1 MTSPD
6 HVSNAATNGGA
17 AGHEKYRPYAGPD
30 LPDRTWPGMRIETA
44 PVWCSVDL
52 RDGNQALIE
61 PMDGARKMRMFK
73 LLVDMGFKEI
83 EVGFPSAS
91 ETDYN
96 FLRELIEGG
105 HVPDDVTIQVLTQA
119 REHLID
125 RTIESLDGAPN
136 AILHLYNSTST
147 LQRRVVFKADRDGVK
162 QIAVDGAKMVADRI
176 AKCGADNLRL
186 QYSPESFTG
195 TELDYALEVCEAVMD
210 VWQPT
215 AANPTIINLPATVEM
230 STPNIYA
237 DQIEWMHR
245 NFSKREA
252 VILSLHPHNDRGCAV
267 AATELGLMA
276 GADRV
281 EGTLFGNGERTGNV
295 DIVTLGLNMF
305 TQGVDPTLTFSDIN
319 ELVEAAEFC
328 NQLPVHER
336 HPYAGK
342 LVHTAFSGSHQD
354 AIRKGMDAI
363 RDANSNVWEVPY
375 LPIDPGDIGRTFE
388 AIIRVN
394 SQSGKAGS
402 AYLLEADH
410 HVRLP
415 RGAEIEFS
423 GIVQDEA
430 DKTGKEIT
438 SQRIWELAEEHFIR
452 QTGRF
457 ELLSF
462 DVSKATADGSTE
474 RVVAKIRHDGP
485 DGKGEVDVSAT
496 GNGPISAFVEAMRS
510 AFDLEFRLADFGQN
524 TRSATSKAEAAAYV
538 ELVKEIDG
546 KAVSVYGVGIDTS
559 ITMAPIR
566 AVVSALNKL

>member
-1 MTSPD
+1 MTSTD
-6 HVSNAATNGGA
+6 HAAA
-17 AGHEKYRPYAGPD
+17 VKPAGRHEKYRPFLGPD
-30 LPDRTWPGMRIETA
+30 LPDRTWPSKRINKA

-91 ETDYN
+91 DTDYN
-96 FLRELIEGG
+96 FLRELIENG

-125 RTIESLDGAPN
+125 RTIESLDGAPK
-136 AILHLYNSTST
+136 AILHLYNSTSA
-147 LQRRVVFKADRDGVK
+147 LQRRVVFKSDRNGVK

-176 AKCGADNLRL
+176 SKCSADNLRL

-245 NFSKREA
+245 NFGKRDA

-305 TQGVDPTLTFSDIN
+305 TQGVDPELSFSNIN
-319 ELVEAAEFC
+319 KLVETAEFC
-328 NQLPVHER
+328 NQLPIHER

-354 AIRKGMDAI
+354 AIRKGMDALAHTNQNI
-363 RDANSNVWEVPY
+363 WEVPY
-375 LPIDPGDIGRTFE
+375 LPIDPSDIGRTFE

-410 HVRLP
+410 QVRLP
-415 RGAEIEFS
+415 RGAEVEFS
-423 GIVQDEA
+423 GIVQREA
-430 DKTGKEIT
+430 DTTGKEIT
-438 SQRIWELAEEHFIR
+438 SARIWELAEEHYIR

-457 ELLSF
+457 ELLAF
-462 DVSKATADGSTE
+462 DVSKAKADGSAE
-474 RVVAKIRHDGP
+474 RVVATVRHNGR
-485 DGKGEVDVSAT
+485 EISISAT
-496 GNGPISAFVEAMRS
+496 GNGPISAFVDAMRTEFGLS
-510 AFDLEFRLADFGQN
+510 FRLADFGQN
-524 TRSATSKAEAAAYV
+524 TRSASSRAEAAAYV
-538 ELVKEIDG
+538 ELVVGDG
-546 KAVSVYGVGIDTS
+546 IAAKSIYGVGIDTS

-566 AVVSALNKL
+566 ALVSALNKL

>member
-1 MTSPD
+1 MTSTD
-6 HVSNAATNGGA
+6 HAAA
-17 AGHEKYRPYAGPD
+17 AKPAGRHEKYRPFAGPD
-30 LPDRTWPGMRIETA
+30 LPDRTWPGKRINKA

-73 LLVDMGFKEI
+73 LLVAMGFKEI

-91 ETDYN
+91 DTDYN
-96 FLRELIEGG
+96 FLRELIDGG
-105 HVPDDVTIQVLTQA
+105 HVPDDVTVQVLTQA

-125 RTIESLDGAPN
+125 RTMESLDGAHS

-147 LQRRVVFKADRDGVK
+147 LQRRVVFKSDRDGVK

-176 AKCGADNLRL
+176 SKCSADNLRL

-195 TELDYALEVCEAVMD
+195 TELDYALDVCEAVME
-210 VWQPT
+210 VWQSSN
-215 AANPTIINLPATVEM
+215 ANPTIINLPATVEM
-230 STPNIYA
+230 STPNIHA
-237 DQIEWMHR
+237 DQIEWMDR
-245 NFSKREA
+245 NFSNRDA

-305 TQGVDPTLTFSDIN
+305 TQGVDPTLDFSNIN
-319 ELVEAAEFC
+319 NLVETAEFC
-328 NQLPVHER
+328 NQLPIHER

-354 AIRKGMDAI
+354 AIRKGMEALA
-363 RDANSNVWEVPY
+363 DANQDIWEVPY

-410 HVRLP
+410 QVRLP

-423 GIVQDEA
+423 GIVQREA
-430 DKTGKEIT
+430 DRTGKEIT
-438 SQRIWELAEEHFIR
+438 SARIWELAEAHYIR

-457 ELLSF
+457 ELLDF
-462 DVSKATADGSTE
+462 DVSKATTDGSAE
-474 RVVAKIRHDGP
+474 RVVATVRHE
-485 DGKGEVDVSAT
+485 GKEVSVTAT
-496 GNGPISAFVEAMRS
+496 GNGPISAFVDAMRTEFGLS
-510 AFDLEFRLADFGQN
+510 FRLADFGQN

-538 ELVKEIDG
+538 ELVVGEGNDAKSI
-546 KAVSVYGVGIDTS
+546 YGVGIDTS

>member
-1 MTSPD
+1 MTRPD
-6 HVSNAATNGGA
+6 HAASTPIAGTSG
-17 AGHEKYRPYAGPD
+17 GHEKYRPYAGPD
-30 LPDRTWPGMRIETA
+30 LQDRTWPGMRINTA

-61 PMDGARKMRMFK
+61 PMDSDRKMRMFQ
-73 LLVDMGFKEI
+73 LLVEMGFKEI

-91 ETDYN
+91 DTDFN

-176 AKCGADNLRL
+176 SKCGADNLRL

-195 TELDYALEVCEAVMD
+195 TELDYALDVCEAVMD

-245 NFSKREA
+245 NFSRREA
-252 VILSLHPHNDRGCAV
+252 VILSLHPHNDRGSAV

-295 DIVTLGLNMF
+295 DIITLGLNMF
-305 TQGVDPTLTFSDIN
+305 TQGVDPRLAFSDIN
-319 ELVEAAEFC
+319 NLVETAEFC

-363 RDANSNVWEVPY
+363 REANSDVWEVPY

-430 DKTGKEIT
+430 DRTGKEIT
-438 SQRIWELAEEHFIR
+438 SKRIWELAEAHFIR
-452 QTGRF
+452 PTGRF
-457 ELLSF
+457 ELVSF
-462 DVSKATADGSTE
+462 DVTKATADGTSE
-474 RVVAKIRHDGP
+474 RVVANVLHN
-485 DGKGEVDVSAT
+485 GESVDVTAT
-496 GNGPISAFVEAMRS
+496 GNGPISAFVEAMR
-510 AFDLEFRLADFGQN
+510 ARFDLEFRLADFGQN
-524 TRSATSKAEAAAYV
+524 TRSATSRAEAAAYV
-538 ELVKEIDG
+538 ELVAEDNG
-546 KAVSVYGVGIDTS
+546 TATSVYGVGIDTS